1 MDYEIEPFS
10 ILDLYPMMCDLL
22 GINPRP
28 NNGSMAIV
36 KKMYKKDEDPKAGQQ
51 GVVTWSIRAL
61 LALTTASVA
70 LIWL

>member
-1 MDYEIEPFS
+1 VDYEIEPFS

-22 GINPRP
+22 GIEPRP

-36 KKMYKKDEDPKAGQQ
+36 KKMYKEDEDPKAGQQ
-51 GVVTWSIRAL
+51 RVVLWSARAL
-61 LALTTASVA
+61 VALTTAVVA